1 MDYLDS
7 FISTVDYVLNTR
19 RRRHIAGGVL
29 LSISALFGGLAVTA
43 MTLKISEE
51 EESEKSNIKE
61 DEYNEY
67 YG

>member
-1 MDYLDS
+1 MDFLDR
-7 FISTVDYVLNTR
+7 FVSTVDYVLNTR

-51 EESEKSNIKE
+51 SEKSNIKE

-67 YG
+67 YS